1 MEQANTT
8 EKTTFSI
15 SDFFGLKQIASF
27 ASLVVSLAVIMDY
40 ITVTNLFNMGTGV
53 FITAHP
59 VLNNPIAIALLT
71 LLPALTIIFSIF
83 LTMFAFFDHKYIEK
97 FYDNSRFLSVAS
109 LVIIL
114 IFIHLHGFVFLD
126 YLDHIEMLK
135 NFMSFIMAN
144 IVIVFLI
151 CYLFTIYL
159 FGLLGKIIETYK
171 NPVLIFIF
179 TIGMYLIAIV
189 ISTYSYERN
198 ISFIFAFFS
207 TFSLGIYIY
216 YKYIVIPIL
225 EKNTVIK
232 ERFKIASYSMIFT
245 SFVML
250 GTTYI
255 NFDIWKDEL
264 KPDWSIGIINKK
276 FMLENKQKCTLIG
289 AEQNITISKFDDYHK
304 TYFLRIPMA
313 ENIYWFFEN
322 DVNTSIIK
330 VSVAEKQSD
339 NSFQLI
345 DMQQYEKNT
354 Q

>member
-1 MEQANTT
+1 MEQENTT

-40 ITVTNLFNMGTGV
+40 ITITNLFNMGTGV

-71 LLPALTIIFSIF
+71 LFPALTIIFSIF

-97 FYDNSRFLSVAS
+97 FYDNSRFLSVAR
-109 LVIIL
+109 LVAIL
-114 IFIHLHGFVFLD
+114 IFIHLHGFVILD
-126 YLDHIEMLK
+126 YLDSIEILK
-135 NFMSFIMAN
+135 NFMSFMIAN
-144 IVIVFLI
+144 IVIIFLI
-151 CYLFTIYL
+151 CYLFTIFL
-159 FGLLGKIIETYK
+159 FGLLGKIIENYQY
-171 NPVLIFIF
+171 PIRLFIF
-179 TIGMYLIAIV
+179 TIGMYLLAIA
-189 ISTYSYERN
+189 ISTYVYEKN

-225 EKNTVIK
+225 EKNTVLK
-232 ERFKIASYSMIFT
+232 ERFKIVSYSMIFT

-276 FMLENKQKCTLIG
+276 FMLENKRECTLIG
-289 AEQNITISKFDDYHK
+289 ADQNVTISKFDDQHK

-339 NSFQLI
+339 NTFQFI

>member
-97 FYDNSRFLSVAS
+97 FYDNARFFSVAR
-109 LVIIL
+109 LVVIL
-114 IFIHLHGFVFLD
+114 IIIHLSGFMFLE
-126 YLDHIEMLK
+126 YLDHIEILK
-135 NFMSFIMAN
+135 NFISFIMAN
-144 IVIVFLI
+144 IVIMFLV

-159 FGLLGKIIETYK
+159 FGLHGKIIENYK
-171 NPVLIFIF
+171 YPVRLFIF
-179 TIGMYLIAIV
+179 TIGMYIIAIA
-189 ISTYSYERN
+189 ISAYFYHK
-198 ISFIFAFFS
+198 IVSFVFAFFS

-232 ERFKIASYSMIFT
+232 ERFKIVSYSMIFT

-289 AEQNITISKFDDYHK
+289 AEQNITISKFDDHHK

-330 VSVAEKQSD
+330 VSVAEKQPD

-345 DMQQYEKNT
+345 DIQQYEKNT